1 MKRIIELTA
10 GEGGDH
16 ARDLTR
22 RLAQAYCKWLDAK
35 G

>member
-1 MKRIIELTA
+1 MKRIIEIKA

-16 ARDLTR
+16 ARLLTK
-22 RLAQAYCKWLDAK
+22 RLATAYGKYCDRM